1 VVADAEA
8 RDRVATVETL
18 LAEVEALAD
27 PAAREKATGLAQA
40 LLDLYG
46 AGLERIVELVAG
58 RDPDGALAGAF
69 AHDELIAHLLMLHDL
84 HPVPL
89 EGRVRAALAD
99 MESVEL
105 VAVDGGVVRLRMGGG
120 CAAARARTAAEDAIH
135 ELAPEIV
142 AIEVENG
149 VPPVEPGIQLPMAG
163 GQAVA

>member
-8 RDRVATVETL
+8 RDRVARVETL

-27 PAAREKATGLAQA
+27 PGAREKSTELAQA

-46 AGLERIVELVAG
+46 AGLERIVELVAA

-69 AHDELIAHLLMLHDL
+69 AHDELVAHLLMLHDL

-99 MESVEL
+99 LDDVEL
-105 VAVDGGVVRLRMGGG
+105 VAVDGGVVRLRMGAG
-120 CAAARARTAAEDAIH
+120 CAAAQARAAAEDAIH
-135 ELAPEIV
+135 ELAPEVV
-142 AIEVENG
+142 AIEVG
-149 VPPVEPGIQLPMAG
+149 GAAPAAPGIQLPMAG
-163 GQAVA
+163 RQAVA